1 MQGLTNKLAIVT
13 GASSGIGRAI
23 ALSLAAEGALL
34 CLVGRNMAALKDTE
48 AIAQQTSP
56 QVTTYCA
63 DLTNDDD
70 LQQLTE
76 YVQAWGQLDMLIHSA
91 AVFAMGKLENSA
103 IADLD
108 LQYRTNVRAPYLL
121 TQAFL
126 PMLLASQGQIVFVN
140 SLAAF
145 NARANVGQYSAS
157 KCALKAIA
165 DSLRAEVNG
174 TGMRVLSVFPGRTAS
189 PMQAAIHQMEGKTYH
204 PDKLLQPEDIAKTVV
219 NALSLPRTAEVT
231 DINIR
236 PYQKV

>member
-1 MQGLTNKLAIVT
+1 MQGLTNKMAIVT

-34 CLVGRNMAALKDTE
+34 CLVGRNLAALKATE

-63 DLTNDDD
+63 DLTNDND

-76 YVQAWGQLDMLIHSA
+76 YVQAWGQLDILIHSA
-91 AVFAMGKLENSA
+91 GVFAMGKLENSA

-140 SLAAF
+140 SPAALHT
-145 NARANVGQYSAS
+145 RANVGQYSAS
-157 KCALKAIA
+157 KSALKAIA

-204 PDKLLQPEDIAKTVV
+204 PDRLLQPEDVAKTVV
-219 NALSLPRTAEVT
+219 NALILPRTAEIT